1 MINARHFLTLLLP
14 LFLFTCGPAT
24 EPVTEGAGVDTEA
37 DSDIE
42 NPNADNTD
50 IYDVDPEDP
59 YLISNGTF
67 LGLKPGEPLAEY
79 APTLRSGVVQTGD
92 GDYTVYFIDGAEG
105 DELGYVMRGDYAYDD
120 KIGDIYVTHPS
131 VVTEQGIRVGTT
143 VKELRERIGAVTFH
157 GSEIESRVTGSKDG
171 IGYRLDIPSTE
182 YNMDNSKIPADAMV
196 QMLIIER
203 PIPAQ

>member
-1 MINARHFLTLLLP
+1 MTNARYFFLLLLP
-14 LFLFTCGPAT
+14 LFLCTCGPAQET
-24 EPVTEGAGVDTEA
+24 PLEGAGVDTEA
-37 DSDIE
+37 DPDLDD
-42 NPNADNTD
+42 PNADNTD

-67 LGLKPGEPLAEY
+67 LGLKPGEPLAPY
-79 APTLRSGVVQTGD
+79 APTLRKGVVETGD
-92 GDYTVYFIDGAEG
+92 GDYTAFFIDGAEG
-105 DELGYVMRGDYAYDD
+105 DELGYVMRGDYAFDD
-120 KIGDIYVTHPS
+120 QIGDIFVTHPS

-171 IGYRLDIPSTE
+171 IGYRLNIPSTE
-182 YNMDNSKIPADAMV
+182 YNLDNSTIPEDALV